1 MLIVC
6 CKIQLSKDLVRLIS
20 ITARGIA
27 AMEVLTELWD
37 KTTDAFTA
45 LSENVSEGL
54 VRIFGSSN
62 ERRIRSMR
70 PLVATINDL
79 EPQMQALSDIELKAK
94 TVEFRGRRAAGEA
107 LIEPLP
113 AALAACRKASRRFF
127 TMRNFDVQLRG
138 GMVLHRDN
146 TAKKL

>member
-1 MLIVC
+1 
-6 CKIQLSKDLVRLIS
+6 
-20 ITARGIA
+20 
-27 AMEVLTELWD
+27 MEVLTELWD

-79 EPQMQALSDIELKAK
+79 EPQMQALSD
-94 TVEFRGRRAAGEA
+94 
-107 LIEPLP
+107 
-113 AALAACRKASRRFF
+113 
-127 TMRNFDVQLRG
+127 D
-138 GMVLHRDN
+138 
-146 TAKKL
+146 